1 MKKAL
6 VFAGGGSKGAYQ
18 IGAWKALE
26 ELGERYQIATGTSI
40 GSINAA
46 FYVQHDFAAA
56 EEMWSSLKAD
66 DIMTHGIN
74 MDKSLER
81 MFSQRD
87 QLLPFIKTYMTSKGA
102 DVTPFH
108 NALQKYFNA
117 EKFFSS
123 DVDFALITVKFPSFA
138 PVEKHKSDF
147 TDREN
152 AWQWLAASGACF
164 PVFPVM
170 RIDGEDYV
178 DGGYYDNIPV
188 APAFKLGADE
198 VTVIDLK
205 PEKNHQGYFHHP
217 RVRYIKPSRDL
228 GTFMNFD
235 RKALDF
241 SMQLGYLDV
250 MKAYEAFLG
259 QRFAFSLPPE
269 EHGLLREYAAVFVSI
284 LTLAEARFDFSKS
297 VKMQRVNSLPGC
309 TTILSEILEE
319 DSPTETQFFLAGVEQ
334 LMEVLAYDPLKVYPL
349 KEILYELKIQV
360 DGMYPMLEYDTGTA
374 FSYVK
379 KFITS
384 HAPAKSPALKDLS
397 DERMLLLYTSV
408 IRALQHLTLS

>member
-18 IGAWKALE
+18 IGAWKALN
-26 ELGERYQIATGTSI
+26 ELGERFQIATGTSI

-46 FYVQHDFAAA
+46 FYVQRDFDAA
-56 EEMWSSLKAD
+56 EEMWRTIKAD

-81 MFSQRD
+81 IFSQRD
-87 QLLPFIKTYMTSKGA
+87 QLLPFIKTYVNSKGA

-108 NALQKYFNA
+108 NALQKYFDPDR
-117 EKFFSS
+117 FFSS
-123 DVDFALITVKFPSFA
+123 DIDFALITVKFPSFT

-147 TDREN
+147 TDRKN

-205 PEKNHQGYFHHP
+205 PEKNHKGYFHHP
-217 RVRYIKPSRDL
+217 RVRYVKPSRDL

-241 SMQLGYLDV
+241 SMQLGFLDV
-250 MKAYEAFLG
+250 MKSYEAYLG
-259 QRFAFSLPPE
+259 QRFAFSLPTE
-269 EHGLLREYAAVFVSI
+269 EYGLLREYAGVFVSI

-319 DSPTETQFFLAGVEQ
+319 DDPTETQFFLAGMEQ
-334 LMEVLAYDPLKVYPL
+334 LMEILSYDPLKVYPL
-349 KEILYELKIQV
+349 KDILYELKLRV
-360 DGMYPMLEYDTGTA
+360 DGMYPMLEYDTDTA

-379 KFITS
+379 RFVSS
-384 HAPAKSPALKDLS
+384 HVPAKSPALKTLE

-408 IRALQHLTLS
+408 IRALQRLTLR